1 MCLFRCLTFKAI
13 MAQLNPSSSTSG
25 FFQALPIVPPQ
36 YTAPSDSSSSTSSP
50 PSITDDPVFA
60 RVLSLHLPSP
70 IPSEISKH
78 LHDFSR
84 LALSPSTLQH
94 TVDCETNQPTLH
106 PLTTFGEENKTSPLR
121 TSEGWRA
128 LKRIQTAAGVVGY
141 GYPHY
146 TIHSTTFNR
155 RIHQFATLHLWH
167 GTAALATCPMAM
179 TDGAAVLLRRHLSD
193 PDNDA
198 GADQN
203 QPGRADVFLESY
215 HRLISLDPA
224 YAWTSG
230 QWMTER
236 TGGSDVSGTETVA
249 RRMTPAEI
257 ESDINSNRD
266 KDAHGLPLGP
276 WTVSGFKWFS
286 SATDADMAIL
296 LAQTDKGL
304 SAFYAPLRRRVGQ
317 AHLHSHSPSSAA
329 ASRIKTGTET
339 ETETEMN
346 GIRPTRLK
354 SKLGTRGLPTAELE
368 IRGMRAYL
376 IGREGQGVKEISSI
390 LNITRLHTASAAA
403 GYLARGLAV
412 SRAYTR
418 VRRVRGGLLSDN
430 AQHLSWMAGETVKY
444 AANTHLVFLGVALL
458 GASERASEQG
468 QQHDDA
474 AGSTNVLIPREKSR
488 IDVLLR
494 ILTPVMKARVSLN
507 SVSGLRECMESLG
520 GVGYC
525 ENNEDGGVMNL
536 ARLFRDSVVGT
547 IWEGTTSVMAED
559 VLRVVKKNQKAK
571 GDDILD
577 KVFGSWTRA
586 VLQAVA
592 VGGATATGRPVTF
605 KFEPEYCQVVLNRY
619 NVLRDTVD
627 KLAIQE
633 LLRRGREILEH
644 IEAVAC
650 ACLLMYDACTDGDEV
665 AAEVARRWVRSI
677 ALPPDVVRLQGID
690 GDGVWQKDVE
700 MEERIFLGADTA
712 SSTSIPPAQARL

>member
-1 MCLFRCLTFKAI
+1 
-13 MAQLNPSSSTSG
+13 MAQLKPSSATSG
-25 FFQALPIVPPQ
+25 FFQALPVVPPQ
-36 YTAPSDSSSSTSSP
+36 YTALSASSSSTSS

-60 RVLSLHLPSP
+60 RVLSLYLPSP
-70 IPSEISKH
+70 IPSEITKH

-84 LALSPSTLQH
+84 LVLSPSTLRH

-146 TIHSTTFNR
+146 TIHSTFNR

-193 PDNDA
+193 PDDDA
-198 GADQN
+198 D

-249 RRMTPAEI
+249 RRMTPTEI
-257 ESDINSNRD
+257 ESDTQTNRD

-296 LAQTDKGL
+296 LGQTDKGL
-304 SAFYAPLRRRVGQ
+304 SAFYAPLRRRVG
-317 AHLHSHSPSSAA
+317 HLHHLHSPSSSSA
-329 ASRIKTGTET
+329 ASRIG
-339 ETETEMN
+339 TETEMN

-418 VRRVRGGLLSDN
+418 VRRVRGGLLSEN
-430 AQHLSWMAGETVKY
+430 AQHLSWMASETVKY
-444 AANTHLVFLGVALL
+444 AADTHLVFLGVALL
-458 GASERASEQG
+458 GASEQG
-468 QQHDDA
+468 HDAVVGAGNGTRGA
-474 AGSTNVLIPREKSR
+474 AENVLVPREKSR

-507 SVSGLRECMESLG
+507 SVAGLRECMESLG

-559 VLRVVKKNQKAK
+559 VLRVVKNEKKFKQ
-571 GDDILD
+571 GDDALD
-577 KVFGSWTRA
+577 MVFGCWTRA
-586 VLQAVA
+586 VLQAV
-592 VGGATATGRPVTF
+592 GAT
-605 KFEPEYCQVVLNRY
+605 FEAECQVVLNRY

-627 KLAIQE
+627 KLGVQE
-633 LLRRGREILEH
+633 LLRRGRELLEH

-665 AAEVARRWVRSI
+665 AAAIARRWVRMI
-677 ALPPDVVRLQGID
+677 ALPPDVAKLHID
-690 GDGVWQKDVE
+690 DVWQKEAE
-700 MEERIFLGADTA
+700 MDRRIFLGSDTT
-712 SSTSIPPAQARL
+712 STPPAQARL